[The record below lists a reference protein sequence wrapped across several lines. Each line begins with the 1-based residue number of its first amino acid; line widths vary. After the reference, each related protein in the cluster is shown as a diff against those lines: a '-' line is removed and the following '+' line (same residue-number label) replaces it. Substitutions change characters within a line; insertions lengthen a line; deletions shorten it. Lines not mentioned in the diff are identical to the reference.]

1 LLDVEFK
8 PLVCTD
14 RVSATVVGKSFM
26 TKDVGIQVTGFHCHT
41 YGKMVINNGAKPILV
56 SHIQR
61 ANYRS
66 DPQDLVSGVTNKEGN
81 VVGVLMHALLERNPS
96 IIQSVSKSLDISISE
111 LENIREANAKLNAEI
126 KSEVGISTEIK
137 SQRKIGQKPR
147 LAKIVLITAT
157 GSGSGKTL
165 ES

>member
-1 LLDVEFK
+1 LIIIPGGSLVESQSIKPSLVKEILKMANEGKFVLGICSGLQVLSKATDIGRLSSEPILRQGLGLLDVEFK

-66 DPQDLVSGVTNKEGN
+66 DPQDLVSGVTKR
-81 VVGVLMHALLERNPS
+81 VTS
-96 IIQSVSKSLDISISE
+96 
-111 LENIREANAKLNAEI
+111 
-126 KSEVGISTEIK
+126 
-137 SQRKIGQKPR
+137 
-147 LAKIVLITAT
+147 
-157 GSGSGKTL
+157 
-165 ES
+165 